1 MCCHFLLYQFLYF
14 NPRPRKEGDNNT
26 QKADTQAGYF
36 NPRPRKEGDVSEL
49 SRFGLCDISIHAL
62 AKRATLNSGK
72 MSQAQFISIH
82 ALAKRAT
89 FSSCPLGW
97 LVFISIHALAKRA
110 TRQTICLSGRYNI
123 SIHALAKRATYR
135 QCELFVL
142 RIFQSTPSQRG
153 RPRCRSI
160 IGVDNV
166 FQSTP
171 SQRGRLLQTI
181 CLSGL

>member
-1 MCCHFLLYQFLYF
+1 MAENF
-14 NPRPRKEGDNNT
+14 NPRPRKEGDINYNL
-26 QKADTQAGYF
+26 F
-36 NPRPRKEGDVSEL
+36 NWFKV
-49 SRFGLCDISIHAL
+49 ISIHAL
-62 AKRATLNSGK
+62 AKRATTSLKTAVS
-72 MSQAQFISIH
+72 ARYISIH

-89 FSSCPLGW
+89 VHCSNSCNKGK
-97 LVFISIHALAKRA
+97 ISIHALAKRA